1 MVSFRAPFN
10 RTMTTGKRFTDRT
23 KDHSEQRVLDARTR
37 AVLNSVA
44 SLPKGKA
51 LDAYLRATR
60 TASR

>member
-1 MVSFRAPFN
+1 
-10 RTMTTGKRFTDRT
+10 MTTGKRFTDRT